1 MTCAVCENGFVEGAN
16 GKVPCRPCHRQ
27 VASVQRYAR
36 KLAAL
41 MGLAGWTIEVSLTD
55 AGDDNMAEV
64 DCVYGQRIAR
74 IALSEHWGSY
84 SDESVRDTLVHELV
98 HVLFAQYSQLAHDLL
113 TAASESAGVVGGAAL
128 GCVEEWVVDNIA
140 LAWAPSLPLPEE
152 KK

>member
-1 MTCAVCENGFVEGAN
+1 MTCSVCENGFAEGNN
-16 GKVPCRPCHRQ
+16 GAVPCRPCHRQ
-27 VASVQRYAR
+27 VARVQRYAR

-55 AGDDNMAEV
+55 AGDGNMAEV

-74 IALSEHWGSY
+74 IALSEQWASY
-84 SDESVRDTLVHELV
+84 SAESERDTLVHELV
-98 HVLFAQYSQLAHDLL
+98 HVLFAQYSQLANDLL

-140 LAWAPSLPLPEE
+140 LAWAPSLPLPGE